1 MSSILKNKFKQNQKL
16 NLNRISING
25 KLLDDKTPSKSQ
37 KLTRYTIIDLINLEN
52 DKYNF
57 DYREEYKNQLEQLKS
72 MGYND
77 ENTNLEAQKT

>member
-52 DKYNF
+52 DKDNF

-77 ENTNLEAQKT
+77 KNTNLEAQKT